1 MEFVDPTEDQAA
13 GDEEGDGEADGDGD
27 IDIVPDSDD
36 NVTEPAVQN
45 TDHDLPQT
53 DGEDDNDSDGDE
65 LGEEKES
72 TPITR
77 STHSGKVAPVQLPPK
92 KRGRG
97 RPKILKSAAGPSGV
111 STKRTAELKVSNP
124 TSDPTKPTKRIC
136 RPSKSATVVTVSSG
150 PSPERPPE
158 PATTPVKVL
167 PTGNGDSD
175 FSIRPPPKRESP
187 LLIIRRPQRGKRK
200 AGTASSTVTL
210 TELKALMEGD
220 VGDTTP
226 QAGFSVSTI
235 DESTMKTKSAV
246 LGKKQGKAANVVQEE
261 RLSVLQEL
269 GSAVK
274 MYKKRIDA
282 GSEENTPKKVDDDVS
297 VWAGQIERKVR
308 RISDPM
314 LQEDLM
320 DHLSYIV
327 KQASRG
333 QWSVNTLKSPTF
345 TVATKAAKSPVTSFL
360 ASLPPAPSCRP
371 ATSSET
377 FNTQSL
383 TPVRQQV
390 IGQPQMHLQSQDQ
403 LAVFA
408 QWINSA
414 GAGNSP
420 GLPQG
425 PQAQPV
431 PQAATM
437 RYPTAAEYANMT
449 TVSNVVSHQR
459 PRPS

>member
-1 MEFVDPTEDQAA
+1 M
-13 GDEEGDGEADGDGD
+13 
-27 IDIVPDSDD
+27 
-36 NVTEPAVQN
+36 
-45 TDHDLPQT
+45 
-53 DGEDDNDSDGDE
+53 
-65 LGEEKES
+65 
-72 TPITR
+72 
-77 STHSGKVAPVQLPPK
+77 
-92 KRGRG
+92 
-97 RPKILKSAAGPSGV
+97 
-111 STKRTAELKVSNP
+111 
-124 TSDPTKPTKRIC
+124 
-136 RPSKSATVVTVSSG
+136 
-150 PSPERPPE
+150 
-158 PATTPVKVL
+158 
-167 PTGNGDSD
+167 
-175 FSIRPPPKRESP
+175 
-187 LLIIRRPQRGKRK
+187 
-200 AGTASSTVTL
+200 
-210 TELKALMEGD
+210 
-220 VGDTTP
+220 
-226 QAGFSVSTI
+226 
-235 DESTMKTKSAV
+235 
-246 LGKKQGKAANVVQEE
+246 
-261 RLSVLQEL
+261 LQEL

-308 RISDPM
+308 RISDLM

-345 TVATKAAKSPVTSFL
+345 TVTKAGKSPVTSFL

-371 ATSSET
+371 PTSSET

-390 IGQPQMHLQSQDQ
+390 VGQPQMQLQSQDQ

-431 PQAATM
+431 SQGATM